1 MELIIFSGL
10 FLASGSSGSNEGGDP
25 KFAAARP
32 QGVHQQSKLSYSLN
46 YNTKA
51 SNHSIAANDGVY

>member
-46 YNTKA
+46 YM
-51 SNHSIAANDGVY
+51 